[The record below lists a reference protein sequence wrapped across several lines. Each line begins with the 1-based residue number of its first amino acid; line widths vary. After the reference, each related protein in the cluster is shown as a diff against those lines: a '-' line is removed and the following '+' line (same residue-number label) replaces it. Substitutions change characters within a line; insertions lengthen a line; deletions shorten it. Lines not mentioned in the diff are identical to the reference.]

1 VTLSPDELATQIPGP
16 IVVTGVGG
24 FVGAQ
29 LASFLQARR
38 EDVFGTVRATGGWRL
53 ETFDLKRNF
62 ATPDIEHMLKVLDSV
77 RPRTIFNLAAHGAYS
92 FQTSP
97 QQIAQTNFADLVA
110 MSDWAEQHDC
120 AIVQAGSSS
129 EYGWNC
135 AGPTEDAVLVPN
147 SLYAVTK
154 AAASNWLGYRA
165 RVSELSACVLR
176 LYSVYGPGE
185 DPARLFP
192 TLVRHGLVGELPAF
206 AAQNVSRD
214 YIFVDDVIEA
224 FVVTG
229 ALVRT
234 RARGAIL
241 NIGTGA
247 KTSMIDIAQLSISEF
262 NLDCEP
268 VFGGVKRPWDLQ
280 GWFGNPQ
287 RAQEVIGWHARTSL
301 SQGLHRTR
309 LWYEEGDR
317 RGLLSPLMS
326 VAGAS
331 ALETRPVDIS
341 AVIACYRDAQAIPI
355 MYERLRDTLGA
366 LGLNFEIIFVNDSSP
381 DNSLEII
388 EGLSLQDSRVK
399 GITHSRNFGS
409 QSAFLSGM
417 RESVGEHVVLLD
429 GDLQDPPELIAKFWA
444 KKEEG
449 FEVVYGRRVD
459 REASWFM
466 RRAYKAFYR
475 VFQALAP
482 FAIPRDAGDFSL
494 MNREVVDVIKVM
506 PERDLFI
513 RAQRAYAGFRQA
525 GVDYKRPERM
535 FGTTTNNIGR
545 NLGWATRGVLAVS
558 RAPLTGLSLFALG
571 LFGVSLVT
579 IVIQIVSRLLFPS
592 IAPQGL
598 VSVSVLIVGLG
609 SLNLLAIAIVGEYV
623 GRILEETKKRPRY
636 VRRLITE
643 YGVTRSSMG
652 TDEGR
657 GATND

>member
-1 VTLSPDELATQIPGP
+1 VIPSTDDQVRQIPGP
-16 IVVTGVGG
+16 IVITGVGG

-38 EDVFGTVRATGGWRL
+38 DDVFGTVRATGGWRL
-53 ETFDLKRNF
+53 ETFDLKTSF
-62 ATPDIEHMLKVLDSV
+62 ATPDIVHLLKVLESV

-97 QQIAQTNFADLVA
+97 QQIAQTNFADLIA
-110 MSDWAEQHDC
+110 ISEWAEQHDC

-135 AGPTEDAVLVPN
+135 AGPSEDAVLMPN

-154 AAASNWLGYRA
+154 AAASNWLGYRV

-192 TLVRHGLVGELPAF
+192 TLVRRGLAGELPAF
-206 AAQNVSRD
+206 AAQDVSRD
-214 YIFVDDVIEA
+214 YIFVDDVVEA
-224 FVVTG
+224 FIASG
-229 ALVRT
+229 AMVRAE
-234 RARGAIL
+234 ARGAIL

-247 KTSMIDIAQLSISEF
+247 KTSMIDVAQLAVNEF
-262 NLDCEP
+262 NLEGAP
-268 VFGGVKRPWDLQ
+268 AFGGVKRPWDLQ
-280 GWFGNPQ
+280 EWFGNPQ
-287 RAQEVIGWHARTSL
+287 RAKEIIGWQARTPL
-301 SQGLHRTR
+301 PEGLRRTR
-309 LWYEEGDR
+309 LWYESGDR
-317 RGLLSPLMS
+317 TKLLSSEMS
-326 VAGAS
+326 VGSAKASGA
-331 ALETRPVDIS
+331 RPVDIS

-355 MYERLRDTLGA
+355 MCDRLRETFRG
-366 LGLNFEIIFVNDSSP
+366 LGLSFEIIFVNDSSP

-388 EGLSLQDSRVK
+388 EKLSRQDSRVK

-417 RESVGEHVVLLD
+417 REAVGEHVVLLD
-429 GDLQDPPELIAKFWA
+429 GDLQDPPELIAEFWA
-444 KKEEG
+444 KKKEG
-449 FEVVYGRRVD
+449 FDVVYGRRVD
-459 REASWFM
+459 REATWFM

-475 VFQALAP
+475 LFQVLAP
-482 FAIPRDAGDFSL
+482 FEIPRDAGDFSL
-494 MNREVVDVIKVM
+494 MNREVVEVIKAM

-571 LFGVSLVT
+571 LFGLSLLL
-579 IVIQIVSRLLFPS
+579 IIAQIVGRLLFPS

-598 VSVSVLIVGLG
+598 VSVSILVVGLG

-643 YGVTRSSMG
+643 CGVTRSSTG
-652 TDEGR
+652 KDEGK
-657 GATND
+657 GETDG